1 MGQPQQTEPSRPG
14 KGVTKRWPVQ
24 AAWSFLVG
32 DPKRPDRCSGPFRGV
47 RRHGDQRCAAN
58 AETQRSAQDRTVAVL
73 STGMRPI
80 HGDDAVRT
88 AWCHQPRLP
97 RPSAKRAP
105 LRPAATSPFN
115 LGRRLRGAKVPSPPL
130 LSSCNTNLFQLQ
142 GPGKR
147 NPETAR
153 ASERANK
160 IAAVPCFGIPGTHGL
175 EGSGLR
181 RLARAW
187 ALGWESGVGSAL
199 GAANTLRKRRAGT
212 ARGLSA
218 GISVAAELDTR

>member
-1 MGQPQQTEPSRPG
+1 MLGTPRDPTDALARSRESEGTEINDVPPMPRP
-14 KGVTKRWPVQ
+14 
-24 AAWSFLVG
+24 
-32 DPKRPDRCSGPFRGV
+32 
-47 RRHGDQRCAAN
+47 
-58 AETQRSAQDRTVAVL
+58 SAQAQARTVAVL

>member
-1 MGQPQQTEPSRPG
+1 MLGTPRDPTDAPALSGESEGTEINDVPPMPRP
-14 KGVTKRWPVQ
+14 
-24 AAWSFLVG
+24 
-32 DPKRPDRCSGPFRGV
+32 
-47 RRHGDQRCAAN
+47 
-58 AETQRSAQDRTVAVL
+58 SAQAQARTVAVL

-153 ASERANK
+153 ASERTRSPLCLASGSRGPTAWK
-160 IAAVPCFGIPGTHGL
+160 EAGSGVSRELGPWGGSRGWGQRWGPPTPSAS
-175 EGSGLR
+175 EGSVR
-181 RLARAW
+181 R
-187 ALGWESGVGSAL
+187 EV
-199 GAANTLRKRRAGT
+199 
-212 ARGLSA
+212 
-218 GISVAAELDTR
+218 